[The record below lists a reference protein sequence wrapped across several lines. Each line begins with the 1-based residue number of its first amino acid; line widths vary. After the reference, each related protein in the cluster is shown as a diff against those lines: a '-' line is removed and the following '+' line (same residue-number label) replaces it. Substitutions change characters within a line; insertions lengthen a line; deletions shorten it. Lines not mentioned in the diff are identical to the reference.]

1 MQHLAQCIDGWARM
15 DPLRPALHFEGETWT
30 YARLSRDVARLAAV
44 LAGPLGVAPGD
55 RVAFLGQ
62 NHPLQIMLL
71 FAVARLGAILLP
83 LNWRLAP
90 PEHAYILNNA
100 EVKVLVADPTFVGA
114 IDTIRNDIRPDHFV
128 TMGAAARAGWQAL
141 DALLDAQGDATAA
154 ADGAPEREVL
164 IAYTSG
170 TTGRP
175 KGALLTQDNIF
186 HNAVNSIVAHDM
198 TSRDRILTLLPMF
211 HLGGF
216 NIQTVP
222 ALHAGAEIWLHR
234 TFDPAAV
241 MDTIAAERI
250 TLTLMVPAVM
260 RACLAHPAWPEAD
273 FSSLRMVSAG
283 SSIIPAAL
291 IEPFHARGLPVTQVY
306 GGTETGPVATFLRPE
321 HAMDQV
327 GSCGRPAIWSDI
339 RIVDDE
345 GQDLPTGSH
354 GELLVRGPMVIR
366 RYWRDEAA
374 TQDSFDGDWFRTG
387 DIGYYDSNGFLWIAD
402 RKTDVITSGGENI
415 YPAELEMV
423 LEECP
428 GLEEFAVVQ
437 RPDDHWGEV
446 PVAVVVRRK
455 GSGIDRVGVLALF
468 EGRLGHYKHPKDVI
482 FLDELPRTALGKVQK
497 DRLRAFVKKG
507 KPGAG

>member
-1 MQHLAQCIDGWARM
+1 MQHLAQCVDGWARM
-15 DPLRPALHFEGETWT
+15 GPARPALHFEGETWT

-44 LAGPLGVAPGD
+44 LAGPLGVASGD

-90 PEHAYILNNA
+90 PEHAYILNDA
-100 EVKVLVADPTFVGA
+100 EAKVLVADPTFVGA
-114 IDTIRNDIRPDHFV
+114 IDTIRNDIHPDHFV
-128 TMGAAARAGWQAL
+128 TMGAARAAKGGWRAL
-141 DALLDAQGDATAA
+141 DTLLDAVGDATAA
-154 ADGAPEREVL
+154 TDSAPEREVL
-164 IAYTSG
+164 LAYTSG

-186 HNAVNSIVAHDM
+186 HNAINSIAAHDM
-198 TSRDRILTLLPMF
+198 TSRDRILTVLPMF
-211 HLGGF
+211 HLGGL
-216 NIQTVP
+216 NIQTLP

-234 TFDPAAV
+234 VFDPLE
-241 MDTIAAERI
+241 MLDTIAAERI

-260 RACLAHPAWPEAD
+260 RACLAHAAWSEAD
-273 FSSLRMVSAG
+273 LSSLRMVSAG

-291 IEPFHARGLPVTQVY
+291 IEAFHARGLPVTQVY

-321 HAMDQV
+321 HAMDHV
-327 GSCGRPAIWSDI
+327 GSCGCPAVWSDI
-339 RIVDDE
+339 RIVDNE
-345 GQDLPTGSH
+345 GRDLPTGAH

-366 RYWRDEAA
+366 RYWRNEAA
-374 TQDSFDGDWFRTG
+374 TRDSFDGDWFRTG
-387 DIGYYDSNGFLWIAD
+387 DIGSYDSDGFLWIAG
-402 RKTDVITSGGENI
+402 RKKDVIISGGENI

-428 GLEEFAVVQ
+428 DLVEFAVVQ
-437 RPDDHWGEV
+437 RPDDRWGEV

-455 GSGIDRVGVLALF
+455 ESRIDRAGVLALF
-468 EGRLGHYKHPKDVI
+468 EGRLGRYKHPKDVV
-482 FLDELPRTALGKVQK
+482 FLDELPHTALGKVQK
-497 DRLRAFVKKG
+497 DRLRALVKKS
-507 KPGAG
+507 